1 MSNQG
6 VVFSASIT
14 SIETAG
20 DIGVMLNRHVHPDG
34 TDSVSRHPFHTDV
47 LHPGQLSAEE
57 SEDSRYV
64 HPQSLKL
71 FRSCNGK
78 MNWIRKFPI
87 LGGAIETY
95 GPWFILTLDTTY
107 FFSKGI
113 AYGLVGIA
121 INPLFLYRY
130 NCTSLEYQRYYTVSR
145 MGWSIKPFTAVISDS
160 LSFFGYKKR
169 WFLTFSAVLGGVF
182 SIAMAALPATHA
194 SSIPAA
200 VFSLLVGYGQA
211 NVDILS
217 EGLYSRKMRR
227 WPAAG
232 PKLVSSVWV
241 MIYIAGIIS
250 SCIQGPVTDA
260 GLPQVG
266 MYICGVAML
275 VCIPFFAVNGMDEET
290 NRTEREYDAMMMKK
304 QRAEERKEAAE
315 REKRETRKEVGGGE
329 AMYSHTLNDGDLVDQ
344 KLQFEE
350 INEVLRE
357 EGESSDDLNKEKYL
371 EDDEDEELVIPTYC
385 GGRIEFNKEVIVR
398 NWRLALFSAVMTGVV
413 VATAIIT
420 LLSSSYPLLGIS
432 IAGTIILN
440 GMMFWSLPPVV
451 AKAGLFGFI
460 NQALYVNINGPLQ
473 SFYISDEK
481 CNPGGPDFS
490 YTFFNTTTGIIGYVT
505 GTIGVIAFSYI
516 FSKRSY
522 RLTFCVTVFAEIVG
536 SVFDLILV
544 KRWNLPAIPDHYMYV
559 FGDSVIYQVAYMFAW
574 MPFVVLLAQL
584 CPRGS
589 EAIVYSLLAANSN
602 FGQTIAGEIGTLL
615 MQFVW
620 PVPADLEE
628 GVCNFSNLW
637 KLIIFGHMGLP
648 FGIIISVFFL
658 IPRARICD
666 ELDPDTGKAVHR
678 EKVNANENVAQG
690 ALGEEG
696 GEAASKK
703 YEDGFES

>member
-20 DIGVMLNRHVHPDG
+20 DIGVMLNHHVQHHSA
-34 TDSVSRHPFHTDV
+34 DSIPHDAFHAQDR
-47 LHPGQLSAEE
+47 HPGQLSAEE
-57 SEDSRYV
+57 SVPARYV

-71 FRSCNGK
+71 FQSCNGNL
-78 MNWIRKFPI
+78 NWIRKFPI

-160 LSFFGYKKR
+160 FSFFGYKKR
-169 WFLTFSAVLGGVF
+169 WFLTFSAALGGVF

-194 SSIPAA
+194 SAIPGAI
-200 VFSLLVGYGQA
+200 FSLLVGYGQA

-227 WPAAG
+227 WPEAG
-232 PKLVSSVWV
+232 PQLVSTVWV

-250 SCIQGPVTDA
+250 SCVQGPVTDA

-290 NRTEREYDAMMMKK
+290 NRTEREYDAMMLKK
-304 QRAEERKEAAE
+304 TREAERKEAAE
-315 REKRETRKEVGGGE
+315 RKMKNRQESKEGVP
-329 AMYSHTLNDGDLVDQ
+329 
-344 KLQFEE
+344 
-350 INEVLRE
+350 
-357 EGESSDDLNKEKYL
+357 GESSPENENYYQDEKL
-371 EDDEDEELVIPTYC
+371 PFEDVNEALKAEEELNNELKHQSFLSGEEEEELEIPSC
-385 GGRIEFNKEVIVR
+385 FGGRIEFNKEVVVR
-398 NWRLALFSAVMTGVV
+398 NWRLALFSAVMTAVV

-440 GMMFWSLPPVV
+440 GMLFWSLPYVV

-490 YTFFNTTTGIIGYVT
+490 YTFFNTTTGVIGYVT
-505 GTIGVIAFSYI
+505 GTLGVIAFSYI

-559 FGDSVIYQVAYMFAW
+559 FGDAVIYQVAYMFAW

-602 FGQTIAGEIGTLL
+602 FGQTIAGEIGTLM

-637 KLIIFGHMGLP
+637 KLIVFGHMGLP

-658 IPRARICD
+658 IPEARICD
-666 ELDPDTGKAVHR
+666 ELDPHTGKAVKR
-678 EKVNANENVAQG
+678 NEEV
-690 ALGEEG
+690 EE
-696 GEAASKK
+696 SKK
-703 YEDGFES
+703 AERAAALENHETASMKYEEAFE